1 MGHGRKCT
9 VCKSPN
15 RDLVDAALLEGASIE
30 SVVDAS
36 GLSFGSVQ
44 RHAKSHLPAA
54 LVEAVKTEQAAAAAV
69 RAETLLESLRR
80 LWAKAEDL
88 LAQAESA
95 GEYRTALAGV
105 REARATLEVI
115 GRITREIGPPVEVN
129 GTAVDH
135 SRLPTEKLRELD
147 KIAEMAC
154 APTLQ

>member
-1 MGHGRKCT
+1 MGRRCT
-9 VCKSPN
+9 VCAHEA
-15 RDLVDAALLEGASIE
+15 RADIDAALLEGTSEDEIAGCT
-30 SVVDAS
+30 
-36 GLSFGSVQ
+36 GLARTSLQ
-44 RHAKSHLPAA
+44 RHAKNHLPQALIDAVAA
-54 LVEAVKTEQAAAAAV
+54 QDAQEKAV

-115 GRITREIGPPVEVN
+115 GRVTREIGPPVEVN
-129 GTAVDH
+129 VTAVDH

-154 APTLQ
+154 TPTLQ